1 MNAIPHDPKEVIAV
15 VDEHDK
21 VIGET
26 TRRAAHERG
35 LWHREV
41 YVYLINPEKRV
52 LLHKRSDT
60 GLWDH
65 SSSGH
70 FPKAQT
76 YSDAAQREFEE
87 ELGIKLNAGELEE
100 VGFEKIQT
108 LGISKINN
116 HFARIFFVRKKV
128 SLDEFKIDKKEVE
141 EIKYFDK
148 HELTNL
154 LNSSEKIMTG
164 SAQIVIKKYVLPTL
178 Q

>member
-1 MNAIPHDPKEVIAV
+1 
-15 VDEHDK
+15 
-21 VIGET
+21 
-26 TRRAAHERG
+26 
-35 LWHREV
+35 
-41 YVYLINPEKRV
+41 
-52 LLHKRSDT
+52 
-60 GLWDH
+60 
-65 SSSGH
+65 
-70 FPKAQT
+70 
-76 YSDAAQREFEE
+76 
-87 ELGIKLNAGELEE
+87 LGIKLNAGELEE

-164 SAQIVIKKYVLPTL
+164 SAKIVIKKYVLPTL